1 MVSKTVILAV
11 TAFFASITAAT
22 DLKDGGAVCMSDD
35 CIPDH
40 HIQTTKVC
48 VSDDCIPDDH
58 TDNAGVIQPAIFH
71 ERDDV
76 SEVYSVSY
84 TLPTVTVT
92 ITHFVSAPATA
103 ATSGDPA
110 STTEASAPVT
120 NSGENTSAVGG
131 GVSTTAS
138 EITPGTSV
146 TGVPDTLPTDT
157 ASSPVGTEST
167 TGQVSITD
175 STQPTTGEVVTSAP
189 SSSASSVA
197 HQTTHGVTNT
207 TASGTASATATDSS
221 NASSNRETGNM
232 GGAIFVGAIGLAVL
246 ALG

>member
-11 TAFFASITAAT
+11 TASLASITAAT
-22 DLKDGGAVCMSDD
+22 NLKDGGAVCM
-35 CIPDH
+35 
-40 HIQTTKVC
+40 
-48 VSDDCIPDDH
+48 SDDCIPDDH

-71 ERDDV
+71 ELDDV

-103 ATSGDPA
+103 PTSGDPA
-110 STTEASAPVT
+110 SSTEASAPVT
-120 NSGENTSAVGG
+120 NSGENTSAVGS

-138 EITPGTSV
+138 EITPATSV
-146 TGVPDTLPTDT
+146 TGVPDTLLTDT

-167 TGQVSITD
+167 TGHVSITD

-189 SSSASSVA
+189 SSPASSVA
-197 HQTTHGVTNT
+197 HQTTHGVANTTAAGT
-207 TASGTASATATDSS
+207 TASGTASASATDSS
-221 NASSNRETGNM
+221 NASSNREAGNM
-232 GGAIFVGAIGLAVL
+232 GGAIFIGAIGLAVL